1 MIDWSWFV
9 ARLIGAI
16 GSWLDSSNLRNRVY
30 KMAEEAEIM
39 MTALED
45 IERMSREEHIKKYA
59 RKAINTVKELENYRL
74 TRKSIRSI
82 IVV

>member
-1 MIDWSWFV
+1 MIDWSWLI
-9 ARLIGAI
+9 ARLVSAI
-16 GSWLDSSNLRNRVY
+16 GSWIDASNLRNRVY

-59 RKAINTVKELENYRL
+59 RKAIETVKNLPQDQL
-74 TRKSIRSI
+74 DQ
-82 IVV
+82 

>member
-1 MIDWSWFV
+1 MIDWSWLI
-9 ARLIGAI
+9 ARLVSAI
-16 GSWLDSSNLRNRVY
+16 GSWIDASNLRNRVY

-59 RKAINTVKELENYRL
+59 RKAIQTVKNLPQDQL
-74 TRKSIRSI
+74 DQ
-82 IVV
+82 